1 MTLPEDLEEMRGF
14 DIEEA
19 QFSKCVTRIKTESFR
34 EEDTEEFVIL
44 ILHRN
49 GSILKSD
56 SIITIYVYIGVF
68 KYSQVFVSVIN
79 KIIS

>member
-1 MTLPEDLEEMRGF
+1 MTLPEDLEEMRDF

-44 ILHRN
+44 ILLRN
-49 GSILKSD
+49 GSILKND
-56 SIITIYVYIGVF
+56 SIIKIYVYIGVF
-68 KYSQVFVSVIN
+68 RYLQMFVW
-79 KIIS
+79 